1 MSNNARGNATIAA
14 LVSALIVQR
23 VQRMTGVVLTVDDVA
38 ALMALSMTAWHA
50 GAAVFER
57 YFPPPNPITPARPA
71 QETK

>member
-1 MSNNARGNATIAA
+1 MTNNPRGNATIAA

-23 VQRMTGVVLTVDDVA
+23 VQRVTGVVLTVDDVA

-50 GAAVFER
+50 GAATFER
-57 YFPPPNPITPARPA
+57 YFPPPNPITPEKPA